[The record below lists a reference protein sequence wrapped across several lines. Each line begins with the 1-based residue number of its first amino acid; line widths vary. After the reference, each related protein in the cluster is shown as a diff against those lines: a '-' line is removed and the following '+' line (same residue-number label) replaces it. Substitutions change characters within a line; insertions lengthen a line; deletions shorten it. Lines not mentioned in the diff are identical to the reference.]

1 MASLASALQRIE
13 ILETE
18 VVDLKSKQDVI
29 AVDVGEQSGRLD
41 LMEQE
46 RNAGED
52 DWWKDDTQQ
61 DEPHFGDVKAEGDES
76 LRDTQLN
83 ATMHTPPN
91 TARGNLQADA
101 HQQALRQ
108 HALGGALQHLSQPP
122 AAAG

>member
-18 VVDLKSKQDVI
+18 VVELKSKQDVI

-52 DWWKDDTQQ
+52 DWWK
-61 DEPHFGDVKAEGDES
+61 GDA
-76 LRDTQLN
+76 
-83 ATMHTPPN
+83 
-91 TARGNLQADA
+91 
-101 HQQALRQ
+101 
-108 HALGGALQHLSQPP
+108 
-122 AAAG
+122 